1 MKIGR
6 FVGAVVAGTV
16 LSTVANTLYYA
27 VTAHAHTWAATRSE
41 PLFGLMMLN
50 HVVFALLLTA
60 VYPMMRRRASAWRDG
75 FTFGVLMGLIMFVP
89 TGLVVRAAW
98 TVPITAFFAAD
109 ILFHALVTGGL
120 GVVVATILGPRTTV
134 GA

>member
-6 FVGAVVAGTV
+6 FVTAVAAVTTLSAVV
-16 LSTVANTLYYA
+16 NTIYYA
-27 VTAHAHTWAATRSE
+27 VTAQAHAWEATRSE

-50 HVVFALLLTA
+50 HVIFALLLT
-60 VYPMMRRRASAWRDG
+60 VLYPMMRRSATARRDG
-75 FTFGVLMGLIMFVP
+75 FTFGVLMGLVMFVP

-98 TVPITAFFAAD
+98 TVPLTALFATD
-109 ILFHALVTGGL
+109 ILFHALLTGVL
-120 GVVVATILGPRTTV
+120 GAVVALLLEPRTTA